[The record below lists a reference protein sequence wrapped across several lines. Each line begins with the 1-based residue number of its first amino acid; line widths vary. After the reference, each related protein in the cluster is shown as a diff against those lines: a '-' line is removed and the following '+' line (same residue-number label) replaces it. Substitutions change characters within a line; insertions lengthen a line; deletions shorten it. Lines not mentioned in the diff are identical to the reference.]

1 MLHGMMLM
9 VQNSEEDECRD
20 PLTGN
25 TKVAKPVREY
35 IPVTPGILRL
45 GHCETFARQG
55 LTGCDMWVKGK
66 SDSREH
72 GASMGHALTHAACQ
86 DRGPSTRIAR
96 T

>member
-1 MLHGMMLM
+1 MFAELSGRPQSAREKWFMLHGMMLM

-35 IPVTPGILRL
+35 IPVTPGTLRL

-55 LTGCDMWVKGK
+55 LTGCDMWVK
-66 SDSREH
+66 ENPTH
-72 GASMGHALTHAACQ
+72 VSMGQAW
-86 DRGPSTRIAR
+86 GMP
-96 T
+96 